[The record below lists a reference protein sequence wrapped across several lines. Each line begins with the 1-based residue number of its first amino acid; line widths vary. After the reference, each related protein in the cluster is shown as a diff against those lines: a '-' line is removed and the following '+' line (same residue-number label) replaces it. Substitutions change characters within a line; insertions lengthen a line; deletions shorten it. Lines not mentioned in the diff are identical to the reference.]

1 MKKVAILH
9 NAVTQAS
16 SPDERDVLDQ
26 VTAVSQALTVLGVEN
41 LAIPFSLAVLIA
53 SS

>member
-9 NAVTQAS
+9 NSVTQAS

-26 VTAVSQALTVLGVEN
+26 VAAVSK
-41 LAIPFSLAVLIA
+41 P
-53 SS
+53 